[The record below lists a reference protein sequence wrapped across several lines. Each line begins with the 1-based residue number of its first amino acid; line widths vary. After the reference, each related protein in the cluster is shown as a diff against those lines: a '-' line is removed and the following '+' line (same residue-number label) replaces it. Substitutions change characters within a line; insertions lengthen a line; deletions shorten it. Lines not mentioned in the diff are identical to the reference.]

1 METSFFYTWNNFKN
15 ILYYIHVERRKRVVV
30 LYLLFREKVVGENF

>member
-1 METSFFYTWNNFKN
+1 METSFFVLEI
-15 ILYYIHVERRKRVVV
+15 ILKHRKRGRRVVV